1 MSTKKKI
8 LFFCLLSIAMIAAD
22 RYTKE
27 LAKQHLKGREPLSY
41 WNDTIRLGYAE
52 NTGAFLSLGADWPEA
67 VSFWVFG
74 MVPLLMLVGFF
85 AYCIVKA
92 KEISF
97 NRLVPFALIFA
108 GGTGNIVDRLMYN
121 RHVTDF
127 MNVGIGGLRTGIFN
141 VADMCVSAAV
151 IILVIQS
158 FKKEKTAA

>member
-1 MSTKKKI
+1 
-8 LFFCLLSIAMIAAD
+8 MIAAD

-27 LAKQHLKGREPLSY
+27 LAKQHLRGREPLSY

-52 NTGAFLSLGADWPEA
+52 NTGAFLSLGANWPET

-74 MVPLLMLVGFF
+74 IVPLLMLIGFF

-92 KEISF
+92 REISF
-97 NRLVPFALIFA
+97 ARLVPFALIFA

-127 MNVGIGGLRTGIFN
+127 MNVGISNLRTGIFN

-158 FKKEKTAA
+158 FKKDKAAADAAKTA